1 MTHNDLI
8 LDIKGERPRKH
19 AIDMCTT
26 LKNGLVLHD
35 LRFIDGS
42 LTIEDAKVEA
52 IRIVKAQ
59 GGGSVESCI
68 CI

>member
-1 MTHNDLI
+1 MTHDDLI

-19 AIDMCTT
+19 AIDMRTT

-42 LTIEDAKVEA
+42 LSLEAAKVEA
-52 IRIVKAQ
+52 VRIVTAQ
-59 GGGSVESCI
+59 GGGSVESCV
-68 CI
+68 CV